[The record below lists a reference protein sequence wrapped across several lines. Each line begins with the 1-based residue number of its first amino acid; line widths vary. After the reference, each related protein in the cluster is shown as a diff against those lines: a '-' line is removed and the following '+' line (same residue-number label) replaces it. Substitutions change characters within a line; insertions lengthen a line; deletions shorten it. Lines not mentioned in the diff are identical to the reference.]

1 MQTSPDRPTTERI
14 DDGVFVCAQLTPA
27 DMPALAAA
35 GFRAVINN
43 RPDSEGGAGQ
53 PTSAALEAAATAAGL
68 AYSHL
73 PVPPAGHSTDDGRQ
87 MAERVARLPKPL
99 VAFCRSGRRSQA
111 LYRLGREQCT

>member
-1 MQTSPDRPTTERI
+1 MQTSPNRPTTERI

-43 RPDSEGGAGQ
+43 RPDSEGGASQ
-53 PTSAALEAAATAAGL
+53 PTSAELEAAATAAGL
-68 AYSHL
+68 SYSHL
-73 PVPPAGHSTDDGRQ
+73 PVPPAGHSTDDGRR
-87 MAERVARLPKPL
+87 MAELVARLPKPL

-111 LYRLGREQCT
+111 LYRLGRD